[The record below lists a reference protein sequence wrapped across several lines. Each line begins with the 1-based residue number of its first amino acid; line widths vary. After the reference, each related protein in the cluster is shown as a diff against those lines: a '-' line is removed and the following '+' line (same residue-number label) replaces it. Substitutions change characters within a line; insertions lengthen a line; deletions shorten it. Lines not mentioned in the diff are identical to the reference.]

1 MKSGHFQLVM
11 EPTDGFEP
19 PTFGKSVSRVQIPA
33 PPPITLN
40 YFNSLQLSSPQKHCH
55 QPVTEIRSVTFPNF
69 H

>member
-33 PPPITLN
+33 PPPITP
-40 YFNSLQLSSPQKHCH
+40 YHFNSLQIPNPKNYHH
-55 QPVTEIRSVTFPNF
+55 QGVTEIHLVTFSSS